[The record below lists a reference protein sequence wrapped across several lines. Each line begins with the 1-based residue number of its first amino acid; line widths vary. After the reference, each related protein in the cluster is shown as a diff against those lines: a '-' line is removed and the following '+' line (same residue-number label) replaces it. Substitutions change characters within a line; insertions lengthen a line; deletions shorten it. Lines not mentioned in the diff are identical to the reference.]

1 MDPKKS
7 PIPRILK
14 DLGNDDPEI
23 VKKAFHALSGVCFD
37 NQFEAQN
44 RQEIARAGGMFVIVT
59 TMDKW
64 DDNDDIQAAGCK
76 VLQHLTVDESLDSIL
91 IEFVEKILN
100 RMKTFPDHADLQKYA
115 CGALRNLSCNN
126 KQHIKHLGGIEA
138 VIAAMEGHLD
148 DPRIQFAACYTLCN
162 LASGGQEHAKAVIT
176 AGGLMSVT
184 KAAQT
189 HIEHKPVLRAAKDLQ
204 SILWNNIC

>member
-1 MDPKKS
+1 M
-7 PIPRILK
+7 
-14 DLGNDDPEI
+14 GNDFFILLPTAPLHL
-23 VKKAFHALSGVCFD
+23 VVP
-37 NQFEAQN
+37 
-44 RQEIARAGGMFVIVT
+44 RPT
-59 TMDKW
+59 T
-64 DDNDDIQAAGCK
+64 
-76 VLQHLTVDESLDSIL
+76 
-91 IEFVEKILN
+91 
-100 RMKTFPDHADLQKYA
+100 
-115 CGALRNLSCNN
+115 N